1 MIPTLGGHGARTTTP
16 VGGYTAL
23 LFAGFPY
30 TPVYMNAAK
39 PARTAKPDK
48 SPLPAE
54 PTTFGRYLRFVRRA
68 QELNQSD
75 VAALL
80 NVTQV
85 SISKWEAEEAVPSPE
100 HHLALSRLLRI
111 PVSEVRDRVER
122 QVLEQR
128 AAKLRRGL
136 AATEQRLNAFQVPRR
151 RR

>member
-1 MIPTLGGHGARTTTP
+1 
-16 VGGYTAL
+16 
-23 LFAGFPY
+23 
-30 TPVYMNAAK
+30 MNAVK

-54 PTTFGRYLRFVRRA
+54 PATFGRYLRFVRRA
-68 QELNQSD
+68 REFNQSD

-85 SISKWEAEEAVPSPE
+85 SVSKWEGEEAVPSPE
-100 HHLALSRLLRI
+100 HHLALSRFLRI

-128 AAKLRRGL
+128 AAKLRREL
-136 AATEQRLNAFQVPRR
+136 AAVDKRLRAFQVPGTERR
-151 RR
+151 